1 MNPFIVGIRFQK
13 IGKLYHF
20 DASHFRDLIPG
31 DFVIVET
38 SRGKQLGEVIQTYA
52 DTPPQPPDGSWK
64 SVERRAS
71 ARDLVLRQMWGRK
84 ELEAT
89 INCRAKMSEM
99 GVRGVKIIASEF
111 SFDGSRLAFLYSS
124 ESGDRQELGKLRG
137 VMQRTYSRTKVE
149 MRQIGPRDVAKILGG
164 MGACGLETRCC
175 SMFLTE
181 FSPVSIKMAKEQGI
195 SLTPSEITGM
205 CGRLRCCLV
214 YEYEQYV
221 EARKTLPKRGKKVVT
236 PLGEG
241 KVIDTYPLRQSVIVV
256 LGDGNRHEF
265 MKFELEPWDELEA
278 LRRKAEG
285 PCDRH
290 ENGECDCGKSSAEA
304 KAQAQDKTIEIDSAQ
319 AESLNREL
327 DELIGRTDEAE
338 PHQDKGRGSSRKSSA
353 KKGSQPQ
360 QSSSAAQTEATQGE
374 GGSGAKTG
382 SEQPRKKRSRR
393 PFRKKRSRSGKS
405 GSSGSQNSSKN
416 QSSGGNSGGS
426 QAGNSSN
433 QSRDK

>member
-1 MNPFIVGIRFQK
+1 MIPFIVGIRFQK

-20 DASHFRDLIPG
+20 DASQFRDLNPG
-31 DFVIVET
+31 DFVVVET
-38 SRGKQLGEVIQTYA
+38 SRGKQLGEVIQTFDSA
-52 DTPPQPPDGSWK
+52 PPQPPDGNWK
-64 SVERRAS
+64 AVERRATP
-71 ARDLVLRQMWGRK
+71 RDLVLRQMWGRK

-89 INCRAKMSEM
+89 INCRAKMAEL
-99 GVRGVKIIASEF
+99 GLRGVKIVASEF

-137 VMQRTYSRTKVE
+137 VMQRAYSRTKVE

-221 EARKTLPKRGKKVVT
+221 EARKTLPKRGKKVVS

-241 KVIDTYPLRQSVIVV
+241 KVVDTYPLRQSVIVAM
-256 LGDGNRHEF
+256 GDGTRHEF

-290 ENGECDCGKSSAEA
+290 ENGECDCGKSGAGEKNQTRDQAIEVDEAEA
-304 KAQAQDKTIEIDSAQ
+304 EA
-319 AESLNREL
+319 LNREL
-327 DELIGRTDEAE
+327 DELIGRTDGEGSESAQS
-338 PHQDKGRGSSRKSSA
+338 HSRRNAVGDDKRGKSGARKGKQSRKPPTASES
-353 KKGSQPQ
+353 GS
-360 QSSSAAQTEATQGE
+360 TGKQGE
-374 GGSGAKTG
+374 SGKP
-382 SEQPRKKRSRR
+382 PRGKNRPRR
-393 PFRKKRSRSGKS
+393 PFRKRRPRGGK
-405 GSSGSQNSSKN
+405 
-416 QSSGGNSGGS
+416 SGGS
-426 QAGNSSN
+426 QDNTPRDPSGNH
-433 QSRDK
+433 